1 MNRRMVL
8 KALASAAGTVLL
20 PIGRSG
26 WAAALPQEQKQGRRL
41 IVLMLR
47 GAVDGLSVVVPYA
60 DSAYYRARSSIAIA
74 RPGNEGGVLDLDR
87 HFGLHPAL
95 SALMPYWKNGTLAF
109 VQASGSPNSS
119 RSHFEAQD
127 FMETG
132 TPGVAN
138 TPDGWM
144 NRLLGTT
151 SGLHA
156 DARGISLGDALPRI
170 FSGPV
175 SVATVS
181 LGRHAAQLKPM
192 DRDRVASAFDQM
204 YAGKDALKQA
214 YQSGRDARTEM
225 LSDLGD
231 EGMSADAMAE
241 TKVADAG
248 APSPKGFQIEAAQL
262 AQIMRR
268 DSKIRMAFLALGGW
282 DTHVRQG
289 NAKGQLGGHLQPLG
303 EGLALLA
310 QQLGPLYSESIIVV
324 MSEFGRTVHENGNGG
339 TDHGHGNVMWIMGG
353 NVGGSKVYGDWPG
366 LEDAALYQ
374 RRDLA
379 VTTDFRSVL
388 IRVAER
394 HLQLSESQLVQVFP
408 ESPTNESYK
417 LKGLLNT

>member
-8 KALASAAGTVLL
+8 KALASATGTLL
-20 PIGRSG
+20 IPIGRSG
-26 WAAALPQEQKQGRRL
+26 WAAALPQEQKPGRRL

-47 GAVDGLSVVVPYA
+47 GAVDGLNVVVPYA

-74 RPGNEGGVLDLDR
+74 RPGNEGGALDLDG
-87 HFGLHPAL
+87 HFGLNSAL
-95 SALMPYWKNGTLAF
+95 SSLMPYWKNGTLAF
-109 VQASGSPNSS
+109 VHASGSPNPS

-132 TPGVAN
+132 TPGVTS

-144 NRLLGTT
+144 NRLLGTM
-151 SGLHA
+151 SGPHS
-156 DARGISLGDALPRI
+156 DVRGISLGDALPRI
-170 FSGPV
+170 VSGPV

-181 LGRHAAQLKPM
+181 LGQHATQLKPM
-192 DRDRVASAFDQM
+192 DRDLVASAFDQM

-214 YQSGRDARTEM
+214 YQNGRNSRTEM
-225 LSDLGD
+225 LYDLGD
-231 EGMSADAMAE
+231 KGTPDDAMEEA
-241 TKVADAG
+241 KVADGG
-248 APSPKGFQIEAAQL
+248 APLPRGFQIEAAQL

-289 NAKGQLGGHLQPLG
+289 NANGQLAGHLQPLG
-303 EGLALLA
+303 DGLALMA
-310 QQLGPLYSESIIVV
+310 QQLGPLFSESVIVV
-324 MSEFGRTVHENGNGG
+324 MSEFGRTVHENGSGG
-339 TDHGHGNVMWIMGG
+339 TDHGHGNVMWVMGG

-366 LEDAALYQ
+366 LEEAALYQ

-388 IRVAER
+388 ALVAER
-394 HLQLSESQLVQVFP
+394 HLQLSESQLAQVFP
-408 ESPTNESYK
+408 EAPAKSNDK
-417 LKGLLNT
+417 LAGILKT